1 MEFILSL
8 KPDGLKI
15 NSSDLNNPL
24 MLEKISKLNI
34 PINLSVGSSTTKE
47 INYAVKFLKNKK
59 IKLMYGFQSFPTPIN
74 INLSNIKNLI
84 KKYKLRLL
92 FIFQGFWVQVP
103 DYQCNNI

>member
-1 MEFILSL
+1 MDRHSKIYKKKIKKYNDICAYEHQSLEFILSL

-47 INYAVKFLKNKK
+47 ICYAV
-59 IKLMYGFQSFPTPIN
+59 T
-74 INLSNIKNLI
+74 
-84 KKYKLRLL
+84 
-92 FIFQGFWVQVP
+92 IF
-103 DYQCNNI
+103 